1 MSDKQTMDCCHRN
14 GCKNWDISSYGN
26 CQLSDRDFKKCG
38 QINHYEPKTMSSKWQ
53 SISTGENSSINFVI
67 TSVITIR

>member
-38 QINHYEPKTMSSKWQ
+38 QIYHYKPKTMPQGMEQTLVNPLK
-53 SISTGENSSINFVI
+53 GK
-67 TSVITIR
+67 